1 MSKKVKEMIMQAIR
15 SDLGEAQDLLLVDV
29 SKMDGNVTN
38 EWRLALRKANIS
50 ALSVKNTLA
59 RSVLADR
66 GVEVERFADL
76 LCGPTTLVW
85 GSEDIVELSRSITK
99 WAEKIETLQVKG
111 ASVEGQALN
120 ADGVKALSKSP
131 GRRELISEIV
141 GLALSPGRQVAG
153 ALLGPARKLA
163 GQVKTLADKE

>member
-59 RSVLADR
+59 RSVLAER

-76 LCGPTTLVW
+76 LCGPTTL
-85 GSEDIVELSRSITK
+85 
-99 WAEKIETLQVKG
+99 
-111 ASVEGQALN
+111 
-120 ADGVKALSKSP
+120 
-131 GRRELISEIV
+131 
-141 GLALSPGRQVAG
+141 
-153 ALLGPARKLA
+153 
-163 GQVKTLADKE
+163 